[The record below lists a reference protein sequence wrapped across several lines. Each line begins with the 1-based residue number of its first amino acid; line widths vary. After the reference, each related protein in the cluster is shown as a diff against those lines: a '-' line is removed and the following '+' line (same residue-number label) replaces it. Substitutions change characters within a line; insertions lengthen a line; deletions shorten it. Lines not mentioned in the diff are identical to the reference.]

1 MYLSAV
7 PVADVP
13 PTPVTVTSTAPAA
26 DTGETAVIDVAELT
40 VTLVAAMDPNLTV
53 FPAANPVPVI
63 VTEVPPAV
71 VPLVGLTAVT
81 VGGAT

>member
-1 MYLSAV
+1 MYLSAL

-13 PTPVTVTSTAPAA
+13 PTPVTVTSTAPAGA
-26 DTGETAVIDVAELT
+26 TGDTAVIEVAEFTVTPVAATPPKLT
-40 VTLVAAMDPNLTV
+40 VLPET
-53 FPAANPVPVI
+53 NPVPVI

-71 VPLVGLTAVT
+71 VPLFGLTAVT